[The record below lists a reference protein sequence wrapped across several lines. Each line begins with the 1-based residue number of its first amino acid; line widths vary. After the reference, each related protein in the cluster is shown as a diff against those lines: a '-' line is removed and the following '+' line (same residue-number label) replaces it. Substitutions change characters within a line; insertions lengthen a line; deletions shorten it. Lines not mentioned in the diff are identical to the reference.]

1 MSRPGSRPLFI
12 GGGQLIMSPPS
23 AIPGD
28 AWVDARGMFM
38 AAAAASPIWTVLGKK
53 GLQTTTFPP
62 VLTYLGDG
70 SIGFRQHTEGHT
82 PAPNWPYFIQFA
94 SKYLK

>member
-1 MSRPGSRPLFI
+1 L
-12 GGGQLIMSPPS
+12 
-23 AIPGD
+23 
-28 AWVDARGMFM
+28 
-38 AAAAASPIWTVLGKK
+38 LGKK
-53 GLQTTTFPP
+53 GLQTTQFPP

-70 SIGFRQHTEGHT
+70 GIGFRQHTEGHT